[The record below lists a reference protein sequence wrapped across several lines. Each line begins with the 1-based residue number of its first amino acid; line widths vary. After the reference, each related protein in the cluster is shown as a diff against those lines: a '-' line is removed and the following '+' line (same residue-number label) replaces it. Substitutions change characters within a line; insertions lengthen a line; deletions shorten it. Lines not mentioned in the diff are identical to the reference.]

1 MNVPRTFAQGFAFLI
16 GFLIAL
22 YLSPMIVRLSHA
34 EPPVDESTARQQ
46 LEAALL
52 QEVNELRQRYHLIPL
67 QRSAELDGVARGHSD
82 DMARRNFMSHVTP
95 EGANPVDRMHRAG
108 LAGFTLAAENL
119 GRTDVQSAPAR
130 EIVRAWLDSSA
141 HRENLLAPH
150 FNTTGIGVTRAADGG
165 LLFTQVY
172 VTYPR

>member
-1 MNVPRTFAQGFAFLI
+1 MPRTFAQGCAFLI

-22 YLSPMIVRLSHA
+22 YLSPMIVKLSRA
-34 EPPVDESTARQQ
+34 DGPPLDESAQRAQ
-46 LEAALL
+46 LEVALL
-52 QEVNELRQRYHLIPL
+52 AEVNELRQRFHLIPL
-67 QRSAELDGVARGHSD
+67 QRAEDLDGVARGHSD

-108 LAGFTLAAENL
+108 VGGFTLAAENL
-119 GRTDVQSAPAR
+119 GRTDVLSAPAR
-130 EIVRAWLDSSA
+130 EIVRAWLESSA

-150 FNTTGIGVTRAADGG
+150 FNTTGIGVTRAPDGG